1 VALIINIQ
9 DFQSADFK
17 LPVNSL
23 TNNDLQAVIDRVEM
37 EVLGDL
43 LGEELTILFL
53 NDLQSGVPQS
63 SIYLDLF
70 NKFRIKATICE
81 PIYVSKGIKNMLKN
95 SVVFEYLK
103 LIETQHT
110 MVGTASGQSETS
122 SKYSALNSSKVIESY
137 FNATRTF
144 NAITKFICE
153 NIHNYPLYEGVGFRD
168 NISII

>member
-1 VALIINIQ
+1 MAQIINIQ

-23 TNNDLQAVIDRVEM
+23 TNNELQAVIDRVET
-37 EVLGDL
+37 EVLEDL
-43 LGEELTILFL
+43 LGEELAILFL
-53 NDLQSGVPQS
+53 NDLQNGVPQS
-63 SIYLDLF
+63 SIYNDIF

-81 PIYVSKGIKNMLKN
+81 PLYVSKGIKNMLKN
-95 SVVFEYLK
+95 YVVFEYSK

-153 NIHNYPLYEGVGFRD
+153 NIHNYPEYEGIGFRD